1 MARMFRV
8 LLFCN
13 KCYQMI
19 LKKPRMILG
28 ALDHRRLILL
38 IPGLLETVPHI
49 AKKCHLGRDAQLYG
63 RLSSIFLCGIKDPDI
78 CPILRIPESSDRS
91 MFLCFRDRRSK
102 KVGSENIKKR
112 GPKTGPK
119 TGSKN
124 GSKNTPENGSE
135 NTPKTTLPG
144 GGVSPMGNRVYKGV
158 IGAL

>member
-1 MARMFRV
+1 MASFISSICDAQVRRSSDTIKRFATKTFYLAWLSKKIIRHNFFPDDRCPDLLSPMARMFRV

-28 ALDHRRLILL
+28 APDHIRLILL

-102 KVGSENIKKR
+102 K
-112 GPKTGPK
+112 
-119 TGSKN
+119 
-124 GSKNTPENGSE
+124 
-135 NTPKTTLPG
+135 
-144 GGVSPMGNRVYKGV
+144 
-158 IGAL
+158 